1 MKFNAKIQPLQ
12 ASLGLVADGIRGP
25 VTTAEILV
33 AADEGRLTAR
43 AAPTAPVAP
52 ITSSLIL
59 QGSARVPVTGIVV
72 HCSATRWDWMA
83 EAGLPAKKAEIRRW
97 HMDGNGWSDIG
108 YHWLIDRDGSM
119 VAGRKETTIGAH
131 VKEANRGT
139 IGICL
144 IGGHGSAETD
154 AFSDHFTAAQDRQL
168 RQLILGISM
177 RTRITRV
184 SGHNE
189 WAAKACPGFN
199 VPRWLEM

>member
-1 MKFNAKIQPLQ
+1 MNRNPLIEPLQ
-12 ASLGLVADGIRGP
+12 AALGLTADGKRGP
-25 VTTAEILV
+25 VTTSAILV
-33 AADEGRLTAR
+33 AADEGRLTVKP
-43 AAPTAPVAP
+43 APAPVEP

-72 HCSATRWDWMA
+72 HCSATRRDWMA
-83 EAGLPAKKAEIRRW
+83 EAGLAAKKAEIRRW
-97 HMDGNGWSDIG
+97 HMEDNGWSDIG
-108 YHWLIDRDGSM
+108 YHWIIDRDGAM
-119 VAGRKETTIGAH
+119 LAGRPERVIGAH
-131 VKEANRGT
+131 VAGHNSGT

-154 AFSDHFTAAQDRQL
+154 AFADHFTPAQDRQL

-199 VPRWLEM
+199 VPQWLAA